1 MFRDKTGIHL
11 MHVDYIYEVVVDM
24 HLPSEIYYLMGRTE
38 MNAATVGHRLLSSG
52 EGCQNYRSLRL
63 AVEQLDSASK
73 TRVYRTAK
81 LGDTV
86 V

>member
-1 MFRDKTGIHL
+1 MFRDKTGIL
-11 MHVDYIYEVVVDM
+11 MHVDYIYEVVDM